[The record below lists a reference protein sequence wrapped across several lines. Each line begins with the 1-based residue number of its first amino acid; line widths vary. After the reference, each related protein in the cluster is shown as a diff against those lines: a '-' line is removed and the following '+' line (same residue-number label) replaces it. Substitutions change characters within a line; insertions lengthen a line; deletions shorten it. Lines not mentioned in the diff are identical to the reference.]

1 MIENFEV
8 IHSLQI
14 GAREAVVGV
23 SPDQEFM
30 CCF

>member
-23 SPDQEFM
+23 SPDQAFM
-30 CCF
+30 